1 MRSSSGPP
9 AARTSAISRCRCGA
23 PNDRAYYPHR
33 PALALDGGT
42 NGTWHFLTI
51 DGAAGEALSA
61 TALMRRLERTIGGFG
76 SLKVRATIGD
86 TVFATSVFPSREQG
100 WMLPV
105 KAAVRRSEDLAEG
118 DLVTVTLEL

>member
-1 MRSSSGPP
+1 MTERITHTGPLW
-9 AARTSAISRCRCGA
+9 RWT
-23 PNDRAYYPHR
+23 
-33 PALALDGGT
+33 GGT

-86 TVFATSVFPSREQG
+86 TVFATSVFPSREQD

-118 DLVTVTLEL
+118 DLVTVTLVL